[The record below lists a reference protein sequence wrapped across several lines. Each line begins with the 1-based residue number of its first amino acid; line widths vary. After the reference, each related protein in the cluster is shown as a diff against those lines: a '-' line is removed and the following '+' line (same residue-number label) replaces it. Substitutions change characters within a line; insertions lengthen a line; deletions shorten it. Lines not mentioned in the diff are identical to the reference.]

1 MKHMMSGYT
10 TYSDIKIDI
19 SGSRWNNEG
28 NNVRMYAIINVECIP
43 SHSIT
48 KVSQIIEE
56 E

>member
-1 MKHMMSGYT
+1 MKHMISGCT

-19 SGSRWNNEG
+19 SGVQTKQW